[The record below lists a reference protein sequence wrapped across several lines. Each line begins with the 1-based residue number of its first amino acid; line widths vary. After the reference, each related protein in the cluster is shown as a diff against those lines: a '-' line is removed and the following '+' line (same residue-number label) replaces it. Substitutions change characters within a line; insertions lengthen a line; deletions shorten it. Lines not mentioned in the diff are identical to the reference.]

1 MSEQSLSNHKKLFSQ
16 REQIHRCL
24 ASLQKTSTQEMIEQ
38 VLADTFG
45 QAPEN
50 IRPNSETYYSVVNYH
65 LYRFII
71 KQYKYQE
78 DRICCWRFIKDLSYD
93 QLNYTQESHPEIN
106 MLDAL
111 IRVYYYSAPLDDLT
125 CIFVPIN
132 DDTLISQYLE
142 WIKSY
147 FYDANFPTSLLWL
160 YALDSS
166 LASLF
171 PNEVLYFGRR
181 EVGPA
186 DKMMIPDF
194 SYHETVL
201 MKRFSTDP
209 HHYLLLERDQAN
221 YEFQQIF
228 TFLQQEFQDRCL
240 SRSGK
245 QDQYLDRLSYH
256 REWEKFE
263 NVLRFGVSDQ
273 NESGCISFS
282 DMRASTEFLTTYGK
296 NVFLNNI
303 QQPFFERTKLINKRY
318 KGRIDK
324 FMGDNVMCVFLSNNM
339 KSDLLEE
346 KEGEAIVS
354 TFLALFDLNKVLFEL
369 MTEKGFEGSRLGL
382 RSGVTYGDQILRSN
396 LGNEIVRDFTVTGDT
411 VNLASRLEHI
421 SISEL
426 IIQNDHYF
434 EKVRQR
440 FPQIVEILSCKGS
453 VENLNP
459 ETKVIIRQYTLYQNI
474 FSNLEKLEKVKFD
487 IRFNHSFYLKLQE
500 YFKQIEYELLN
511 PDTAEIYGYEEYNLD
526 GFYLKF
532 YFSYYN
538 PKGFRQYEKIWIL
551 PLDEESLR
559 KEDLKKIL
567 YRGRR

>member
-1 MSEQSLSNHKKLFSQ
+1 MSDQTLSNHNRLYSQ
-16 REQIHRCL
+16 REYLHTSL
-24 ASLQKTSTQEMIEQ
+24 ASLKTASTQEMIEQ
-38 VLADTFG
+38 VLSKTFAR
-45 QAPEN
+45 APEN
-50 IRPNSETYYSVVNYH
+50 ILPNSETYYALVNYH

-71 KQYKYQE
+71 KHYQHQE
-78 DRICCWRFIKDLSYD
+78 ERVCFWRFIKDLSYD
-93 QLNYTQESHPEIN
+93 QLNYTRESNPEIK

-111 IRVYYYSAPLDDLT
+111 IRVYYYSEPLDDLT

-132 DDTLISQYLE
+132 DDTLISEYLE
-142 WIKSY
+142 WIKGY

-171 PNEVLYFGRR
+171 PNEILYFGQRKSG
-181 EVGPA
+181 ETES
-186 DKMMIPDF
+186 MMIPDF
-194 SYHETVL
+194 SYKDAVL
-201 MKRFSTDP
+201 IKRFSTDP
-209 HHYLLLERDQAN
+209 RHYFLLEHNQAN

-228 TFLQQEFQDRCL
+228 NFLQQEFQDRCL
-240 SRSGK
+240 SRSVK
-245 QDQYLDRLSYH
+245 QDQTLDRVSYNQ
-256 REWEKFE
+256 EWEKFE

-296 NVFLNNI
+296 SVFLNKI

-324 FMGDNVMCVFLSNNM
+324 FMGDNVMCVFLSNTM
-339 KSDLLEE
+339 KSSRPEE
-346 KEGEAIVS
+346 KEEEAIVS

-369 MTEKGFEGSRLGL
+369 LTEKGFADSRLGL
-382 RSGVTYGDQILRSN
+382 RSGTTYGTQILRSN

-426 IIQNDHYF
+426 IIQNDKYF
-434 EKVRQR
+434 ENARKR
-440 FPQIVEILSCKGS
+440 FPQIVELLSCDGNF
-453 VENLNP
+453 ENLNP
-459 ETKVIIRQYTLYQNI
+459 ETKVVIRQYTLYQNI
-474 FSNLEKLEKVKFD
+474 FSNLEKLEHIKFD
-487 IRFNHSFYLKLQE
+487 IRLNHNFYLKLKA
-500 YFKQIEYELLN
+500 YFKKIHYELLN
-511 PDTAEIYGYEEYNLD
+511 PDTAEIYGYEEYNLE
-526 GFYLKF
+526 GLYLRF

-538 PKGFRQYEKIWIL
+538 PKGFRQYEKIWLL

-559 KEDLKKIL
+559 KVNLQEIL
-567 YRGRR
+567 YRR

>member
-1 MSEQSLSNHKKLFSQ
+1 MKEHALKLLSQ
-16 REQIHRCL
+16 REALHTCL
-24 ASLQKTSTQEMIEQ
+24 ASLKTTSTQEMVEQ
-38 VLADTFG
+38 VLAETFAG
-45 QAPEN
+45 TPEN
-50 IRPNSETYYSVVNYH
+50 IVPNSETYYSVVNYH
-65 LYRFII
+65 LYRYIL
-71 KQYKYQE
+71 KHYQHQE
-78 DRICCWRFIKDLSYD
+78 KRVCVWRFIKDLSYD
-93 QLNYTQESHPEIN
+93 QLNYTHENHPEIK

-132 DDTLISQYLE
+132 DDTLISHYLE

-160 YALDSS
+160 YALDST

-171 PNEVLYFGRR
+171 PNEIFYFGMRKS
-181 EVGPA
+181 GPA
-186 DKMMIPDF
+186 DNMMIPDF
-194 SYHETVL
+194 SYADTVL

-209 HHYLLLERDQAN
+209 RHYFVLQHEQAN

-245 QDQYLDRLSYH
+245 QDKYLDRVGYH

-339 KSDLLEE
+339 KSRLLEE
-346 KEGEAIVS
+346 KEDETIIS

-369 MTEKGFEGSRLGL
+369 MAEKGLEGSRLGL
-382 RSGVTYGDQILRSN
+382 RSGVTYGNQILRSN

-421 SISEL
+421 SINEL
-426 IIQNDHYF
+426 IIQNDQYF
-434 EKVRQR
+434 EKARAR
-440 FPQIVEILSCKGS
+440 FPHIVELLSCGGNA
-453 VENLNP
+453 ENLNP
-459 ETKVIIRQYTLYQNI
+459 ETKVLIRQYTLYQNI
-474 FSNLEKLEKVKFD
+474 FSNLEKLENVKFD
-487 IRFNHSFYLKLQE
+487 IRFNHSFYLKLKD
-500 YFKQIEYELLN
+500 YFKKIEYELLN
-511 PDTAEIYGYEEYNLD
+511 PDTAEIYGYEEYNLQ
-526 GFYLKF
+526 GVYLKF

-538 PKGFRQYEKIWIL
+538 PKGFRLYEKIWIL
-551 PLDEESLR
+551 PLDEESLKR
-559 KEDLKKIL
+559 EDLKEIV
-567 YRGRR
+567 YRGQ